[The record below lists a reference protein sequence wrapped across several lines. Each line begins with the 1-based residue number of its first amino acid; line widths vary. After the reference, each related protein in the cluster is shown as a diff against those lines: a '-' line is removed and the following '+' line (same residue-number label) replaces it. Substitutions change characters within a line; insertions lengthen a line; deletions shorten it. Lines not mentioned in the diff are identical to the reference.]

1 MSLEVVA
8 EFDLHGAV
16 GSIAVLRRRFGAPR
30 SQRDAL
36 MIAVRESKLS
46 VVEFDPATLSLVS
59 SSLHSWETP
68 VGSGGVPSALRV
80 APLPPLAAADP
91 EGRCGAVLLRAEG
104 KTRLALLPAVE
115 ADIEGDDEDASDDD
129 DHLDGSFFDGEERRT
144 GDGDAGDDKKPPPRL
159 VRTQSEIRARG
170 AAASVRESY
179 VVDLTKTLG
188 IWSVRDVAFLHGYG
202 EPTLL
207 VLHERA
213 PTWAARTSLVA
224 DTCAVSAVSLDL
236 FRRKHVVIWQ
246 RTELPH
252 TSYRLCAMPDPL
264 GGALV
269 ISQNFVAHES
279 QDSSRALALNPLAG
293 GDLVSLDPAAMKR
306 VLASPYFFVMKP
318 SIAVWQSSSE
328 GSTRSSPFSQSARTS

>member
-1 MSLEVVA
+1 
-8 EFDLHGAV
+8 
-16 GSIAVLRRRFGAPR
+16 
-30 SQRDAL
+30 
-36 MIAVRESKLS
+36 
-46 VVEFDPATLSLVS
+46 
-59 SSLHSWETP
+59 
-68 VGSGGVPSALRV
+68 
-80 APLPPLAAADP
+80 
-91 EGRCGAVLLRAEG
+91 
-104 KTRLALLPAVE
+104 
-115 ADIEGDDEDASDDD
+115 
-129 DHLDGSFFDGEERRT
+129 
-144 GDGDAGDDKKPPPRL
+144 
-159 VRTQSEIRARG
+159 
-170 AAASVRESY
+170 
-179 VVDLTKTLG
+179 VDLTKTLG

-293 GDLVSLDPAAMKR
+293 GDLVSLDPAAMKAGEGGCR
-306 VLASPYFFVMKP
+306 GGGAGDHLRERRGAGSEPGEPARGVGAADRARRAP
-318 SIAVWQSSSE
+318 SA
-328 GSTRSSPFSQSARTS
+328 